1 MSSYYSPG
9 NPNAWN
15 TIETD
20 PLGNWAVLRKPA
32 AQWGI
37 SAATALGVVLLV
49 LAMVPFAIDLL
60 SPWSKI
66 GDSRIRNHEGGI
78 ACFLCDTL
86 MVTEFYASGSGRDFA
101 TGKALG
107 MNMDERGFIGGVATV
122 KLIAALAAAG
132 FIVFTAKTSLAGKF
146 PPFQP
151 KSPYDRR

>member
-37 SAATALGVVLLV
+37 SAAAALGVVLV
-49 LAMVPFAIDLL
+49 ALALVPFLTDLFR
-60 SPWSKI
+60 PWSKI
-66 GDSRIRNHEGGI
+66 RESRNRSQEGGI

-86 MVTEFYASGSGRDFA
+86 LVTEFYASASGRDFA

-107 MNMDERGFIGGVATV
+107 MSMDERGFVGGVATG
-122 KLIAALAAAG
+122 KLIGALAAAG
-132 FIVFTAKTSLAGKF
+132 FIVFSAKTSLAGKF
-146 PPFQP
+146 PPFQS
-151 KSPYDRR
+151 KSRYDQR

>member
-37 SAATALGVVLLV
+37 PAASALGVVLAILV
-49 LAMVPFAIDLL
+49 IFPLAGWPRA
-60 SPWSKI
+60 WS
-66 GDSRIRNHEGGI
+66 DIRKVRVQFERDGI
-78 ACFLCDTL
+78 TCFLCDTFL
-86 MVTEFYASGSGRDFA
+86 VTEFNFAFSGKDFA
-101 TGKALG
+101 TGLLAGL
-107 MNMDERGFIGGVATV
+107 NLDERGQMVGTAIGKIIGSLMVA
-122 KLIAALAAAG
+122 A
-132 FIVFTAKTSLAGKF
+132 FIVGLGKTSLARQV

-151 KSPYDRR
+151 KSRYDQR